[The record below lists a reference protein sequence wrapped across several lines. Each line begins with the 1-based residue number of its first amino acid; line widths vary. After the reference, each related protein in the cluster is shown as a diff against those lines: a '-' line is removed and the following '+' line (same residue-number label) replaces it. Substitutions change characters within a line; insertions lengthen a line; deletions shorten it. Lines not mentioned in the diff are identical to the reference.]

1 MHSKLRIYSK
11 QEQISNS
18 SNFLGRIAFKYNL
31 VHHKYMN
38 KIVLKA
44 RPTQSKSNQII
55 DLGIKQYSTLEN
67 EIYSLIQSIKNRISK
82 LEPLEL
88 LTCLYFIG
96 KKAMQESIYSC
107 NANLSLL
114 GEARAVEYI
123 QSLYTS
129 SGLIL
134 QREFQNLTKDDLH
147 QILDEI
153 TNLYQKLDEFYYSW
167 ECLFDKKNP
176 QIRDSEKD
184 FILNSQKI
192 LSFSRGNRYECHNT
206 EALQLLLTSQY
217 NSLLMEIY
225 NIKSSDIING
235 FRKLSSQVARGA
247 QESILKDQ
255 SLHQEFKRYKG
266 DIDKFKIKYKKEIDD
281 SNIINIFNVEKNTGW
296 PTSLIKDLSWEIGEC
311 KTFNNY
317 EEFNEWP
324 LLELPIKQRPFI
336 RINNVSYCFDY
347 YSLVDNFYR
356 VLQTA
361 IRRKNKK
368 EYNVRIN
375 SLQKEASENAI
386 KNIFKKL
393 LPDCEIYT
401 NNFYLPPQKKK
412 GQETE
417 NDILIKYDSV
427 LLIIEIKAAKLM
439 NMPPIL
445 ATTDYKK
452 TYETLAK
459 EAANQC
465 ERMKQYLEKSKEAKL
480 YDGKNNLKEKVDI
493 SNIQDIFMITVS
505 IDNINTFANQIVR
518 LNFLG
523 ISGDVLCLSMDEL
536 LVYKDYFENP
546 LFFLHYLKHRREAGK
561 IEKYISDD
569 ELNHLGAYIQENNYE
584 KCITEDLNN
593 VDKIYSYGAR
603 DSLDE
608 YFYKKGINQKAKKLF
623 KLSQPS

>member
-184 FILNSQKI
+184 FILNKETS
-192 LSFSRGNRYECHNT
+192 NRRT
-206 EALQLLLTSQY
+206 IA
-217 NSLLMEIY
+217 
-225 NIKSSDIING
+225 
-235 FRKLSSQVARGA
+235 
-247 QESILKDQ
+247 
-255 SLHQEFKRYKG
+255 
-266 DIDKFKIKYKKEIDD
+266 
-281 SNIINIFNVEKNTGW
+281 
-296 PTSLIKDLSWEIGEC
+296 
-311 KTFNNY
+311 
-317 EEFNEWP
+317 
-324 LLELPIKQRPFI
+324 
-336 RINNVSYCFDY
+336 
-347 YSLVDNFYR
+347 
-356 VLQTA
+356 
-361 IRRKNKK
+361 
-368 EYNVRIN
+368 
-375 SLQKEASENAI
+375 
-386 KNIFKKL
+386 
-393 LPDCEIYT
+393 
-401 NNFYLPPQKKK
+401 
-412 GQETE
+412 
-417 NDILIKYDSV
+417 
-427 LLIIEIKAAKLM
+427 
-439 NMPPIL
+439 
-445 ATTDYKK
+445 
-452 TYETLAK
+452 
-459 EAANQC
+459 
-465 ERMKQYLEKSKEAKL
+465 
-480 YDGKNNLKEKVDI
+480 
-493 SNIQDIFMITVS
+493 
-505 IDNINTFANQIVR
+505 
-518 LNFLG
+518 
-523 ISGDVLCLSMDEL
+523 
-536 LVYKDYFENP
+536 
-546 LFFLHYLKHRREAGK
+546 
-561 IEKYISDD
+561 
-569 ELNHLGAYIQENNYE
+569 
-584 KCITEDLNN
+584 
-593 VDKIYSYGAR
+593 
-603 DSLDE
+603 
-608 YFYKKGINQKAKKLF
+608 
-623 KLSQPS
+623 